1 MFFDN
6 YEQFKEKSITHKWLR
21 YSHLVELLRRLP
33 SAIFEVKEIGKSIEQ
48 RPIYQV
54 RIGTGS
60 TKVLL
65 WSQMHGNESTATIAL
80 LDMFN
85 FFASKDTENQTLRNS
100 ILSNCTLYF
109 IPMLNPDGAEVWKR
123 QTSVDIDMNRDAVAL
138 QTPEARLLKHLQNTL
153 QPEFGFNLHDQ
164 SIEYSVGFSPNPA
177 TISYLAPA
185 PDEAKTVTPPR
196 RKAMQLIA
204 EMNEVLQKILPN
216 KAAKFNDAF
225 EPRAFGDNIQKWGTS
240 TVLLESGGYY
250 NDTDKQYIRQLNYVL
265 LLTALQSIATHNY
278 EKYSEE
284 QYNAIPFNEK
294 RMKAIILRNVQLT
307 TNGFSFQTDISLMQQ
322 EVFVPNAEKL
332 QTKLWIDD
340 LGDLSTFYGYREID
354 CKDLQ
359 VEILEGKIAL
369 NETPKLVL
377 RDSKQQIV
385 FTI

>member
-1 MFFDN
+1 MLLEN

-21 YSHLVELLRRLP
+21 YSHLQTLLGNLP
-33 SAIFEVKEIGKSIEQ
+33 KNLFEVTPIGKSIEQ

-54 RIGTGS
+54 KIGTGS

-65 WSQMHGNESTATIAL
+65 WSQMHGNESTATMAL
-80 LDMFN
+80 FDMFN
-85 FFASKDTENQTLRNS
+85 FFASKDTENQALRNS
-100 ILSNCTLYF
+100 ILTNCTLYF

-123 QTSVDIDMNRDAVAL
+123 QTAVDIDMNRDAVAL
-138 QTPEARLLKHLQNTL
+138 QTPEAQLLKHLQQTL

-196 RKAMQLIA
+196 QKAMQLIA
-204 EMNEVLQKILPN
+204 EMDEVLQKILPN

-265 LLTALQSIATHNY
+265 LLTALQSIATRNY

-294 RMKAIILRNVQLT
+294 RMKAIILRNVQL
-307 TNGFSFQTDISLMQQ
+307 NNNSFLFQTDISLMQQ
-322 EVFVPNAEKL
+322 EVFVPNAERL
-332 QTKLWIDD
+332 QSKLWIDD
-340 LGDLSTFYGYREID
+340 IGDLSTFYGYQEID

-359 VEILEGKIAL
+359 IEILAGKIAL

-377 RDSKQQIV
+377 RDSTQQIV

>member
-1 MFFDN
+1 MLLEN

-21 YSHLVELLRRLP
+21 YSHLQTLLGNLP
-33 SAIFEVKEIGKSIEQ
+33 KNLFEVTPIGKSIEQ

-54 RIGTGS
+54 KIGTGS

-65 WSQMHGNESTATIAL
+65 WSQMHGNESTATMAL
-80 LDMFN
+80 FDMFN
-85 FFASKDTENQTLRNS
+85 FFASKDTENQALRNS
-100 ILSNCTLYF
+100 ILTNCTLYF

-123 QTSVDIDMNRDAVAL
+123 QTAVDIDMNRDAVAL
-138 QTPEARLLKHLQNTL
+138 QTPEAQLLKHLQQTL

-196 RKAMQLIA
+196 QKAMQLIA
-204 EMNEVLQKILPN
+204 EMDEVLQKILPN
-216 KAAKFNDAF
+216 KAAKFSDAF

-265 LLTALQSIATHNY
+265 LLTALQSIATRNY

-294 RMKAIILRNVQLT
+294 RMKAIILRNVALN
-307 TNGFSFQTDISLMQQ
+307 TNGFLFRTDISLMQQ
-322 EVFVPNAEKL
+322 EVFVPNAERL
-332 QTKLWIDD
+332 QSKLWIDD
-340 LGDLSTFYGYREID
+340 IGDLSTFYGYQEID

-359 VEILEGKIAL
+359 IEILAGKIAL

-377 RDSKQQIV
+377 RDSTQQIV

>member
-1 MFFDN
+1 
-6 YEQFKEKSITHKWLR
+6 
-21 YSHLVELLRRLP
+21 
-33 SAIFEVKEIGKSIEQ
+33 
-48 RPIYQV
+48 
-54 RIGTGS
+54 
-60 TKVLL
+60 
-65 WSQMHGNESTATIAL
+65 MHGNESTATMAL
-80 LDMFN
+80 FDMFN
-85 FFASKDTENQTLRNS
+85 FFASKDTENQALRNS
-100 ILSNCTLYF
+100 ILTNCTLYF

-123 QTSVDIDMNRDAVAL
+123 QTAVDIDMNRDAVAL
-138 QTPEARLLKHLQNTL
+138 QTPEAQLLKHLQQTL

-196 RKAMQLIA
+196 QKAMQLIA
-204 EMNEVLQKILPN
+204 EMDEVLQKILPN

-265 LLTALQSIATHNY
+265 LLTALQSIATRNY

-294 RMKAIILRNVQLT
+294 RMKAIILRNVQL
-307 TNGFSFQTDISLMQQ
+307 NNNSFLFQTDISLMQQ
-322 EVFVPNAEKL
+322 EVFVPNAERL
-332 QTKLWIDD
+332 QSKLWIDD
-340 LGDLSTFYGYREID
+340 IGDLSTFYGYQEID

-359 VEILEGKIAL
+359 IEILAGKIAL

-377 RDSKQQIV
+377 RDSTQQIV

>member
-1 MFFDN
+1 MLFEN

-21 YSHLVELLRRLP
+21 YSHLVELLHHLP

-48 RPIYQV
+48 RSIYQV
-54 RIGTGS
+54 KIGTGS

-65 WSQMHGNESTATIAL
+65 WSQMHGNESTATMAL

-85 FFASKDTENQTLRNS
+85 FFASKDTENQMLRNS

-109 IPMLNPDGAEVWKR
+109 VPMLNPDGAEVWKR
-123 QTSVDIDMNRDAVAL
+123 QTAIDIDMNRDAVAL
-138 QTPEARLLKHLQNTL
+138 QTPEAQLLKHLQNSL

-265 LLTALQSIATHNY
+265 LLTALQSIATRNY

-322 EVFVPNAEKL
+322 EVFVPNTEKL

-354 CKDLQ
+354 CKELQ
-359 VEILEGKIAL
+359 IEILAGKIAL